1 MPENITACIAGGVL
15 CGIGAG
21 ITLLS
26 KGSGGGEEILGLLL
40 MQKYK
45 SMSVGK
51 IFNIINVFVFTTCM
65 YIYDISSGVY
75 SIFFAVVTAVVIDR
89 VHLQNITMTMLIIS
103 KKEQLEDLIF
113 KAVHRGVTKIK
124 GIGAYSGEETKATL
138 STENIY
144 VTPIDLPATVDFEY
158 KSMLGFFLA
167 VEMWF
172 VSYSQYCAEQIE

>member
-51 IFNIINVFVFTTCM
+51 IFNIINVFVFTTLFVM
-65 YIYDISSGVY
+65 
-75 SIFFAVVTAVVIDR
+75 
-89 VHLQNITMTMLIIS
+89 
-103 KKEQLEDLIF
+103 K
-113 KAVHRGVTKIK
+113 
-124 GIGAYSGEETKATL
+124 
-138 STENIY
+138 NIY
-144 VTPIDLPATVDFEY
+144 
-158 KSMLGFFLA
+158 
-167 VEMWF
+167 
-172 VSYSQYCAEQIE
+172 

>member
-65 YIYDISSGVY
+65 YIYDVSSGVY

-124 GIGAYSGEETKATL
+124 GIGAYSGEETNILLTVVSKDEAL
-138 STENIY
+138 ILRKILCDYDENVFI
-144 VTPIDLPATVDFEY
+144 
-158 KSMLGFFLA
+158 
-167 VEMWF
+167 
-172 VSYSQYCAEQIE
+172 IEDESINVVGNFQKRL

>member
-51 IFNIINVFVFTTCM
+51 EC
-65 YIYDISSGVY
+65 
-75 SIFFAVVTAVVIDR
+75 
-89 VHLQNITMTMLIIS
+89 
-103 KKEQLEDLIF
+103 
-113 KAVHRGVTKIK
+113 KI
-124 GIGAYSGEETKATL
+124 GRAH
-138 STENIY
+138 
-144 VTPIDLPATVDFEY
+144 V
-158 KSMLGFFLA
+158 
-167 VEMWF
+167 
-172 VSYSQYCAEQIE
+172 